1 MPTLRQ
7 DPTTGAWSV
16 LSGDR
21 GHRPVRLVTPQLDA
35 TPAACPFCPGNEGVT
50 MPTLAGVDGPDGW
63 RVRAFPNRFPGLRIE
78 DDGAVA
84 QQPPYVSV
92 GGFGCHEV
100 IAESPLH
107 DVPLWEQPGQL
118 RLAMAVAAARLAD
131 LWRDPRL
138 SHVTWFRNHG
148 ALAGASQPH
157 SHAQIV
163 GGAVIPARVLEMT
176 RRMGAWASSHS
187 RDLLGAMVDRD
198 LADGA
203 RVIGRVGDVV
213 VVAPYAPAASWEQ
226 WLVPLEGGPRFHEAS
241 AATVAQLADAMEA
254 ALRALYTVA
263 PPPAYNAVLY
273 TAPRG
278 GEAGFRWHVRLLPRR
293 VALGG
298 YELMSGGAML
308 HAAPEWTAAA
318 IRGAWA
324 PADRRE
330 EAGDGAV

>member
-1 MPTLRQ
+1 MR
-7 DPTTGAWSV
+7 AS
-16 LSGDR
+16 
-21 GHRPVRLVTPQLDA
+21 
-35 TPAACPFCPGNEGVT
+35 T
-50 MPTLAGVDGPDGW
+50 MPRRPLARPRLPEPLPGLAGRGTRSD
-63 RVRAFPNRFPGLRIE
+63 
-78 DDGAVA
+78 AVA
-84 QQPPYVSV
+84 QQPPYVSQRAASV
-92 GGFGCHEV
+92 AHEV
-100 IAESPLH
+100 IARDAPCTI
-107 DVPLWEQPGQL
+107 VPLWAHAGSARGSRWQ
-118 RLAMAVAAARLAD
+118 VAARPARRLLA
-131 LWRDPRL
+131 RDHAAESTSR
-138 SHVTWFRNHG
+138 WFRNHG

-263 PPPAYNAVLY
+263 RRHRRTTPSCTRRPVVERPASD
-273 TAPRG
+273 G
-278 GEAGFRWHVRLLPRR
+278 
-293 VALGG
+293 
-298 YELMSGGAML
+298 MSGCC
-308 HAAPEWTAAA
+308 
-318 IRGAWA
+318 RGASRWA
-324 PADRRE
+324 ATS
-330 EAGDGAV
+330 